1 MDKLE
6 TVTLSNCEQE
16 PIHIPG
22 AIQPFAWLFI
32 VDEDQII
39 QGVSDN
45 FLQQMQLNTEQVLAQ
60 KFTDVACFQ
69 QVNLDTLKSLNQ
81 ILHVNQQSYHFRSQ
95 ALIDKPHWQAVEI
108 EAVVA
113 TSGSSQD
120 AQSQAQHIIAQLLPC
135 KSSSDLFNTLL
146 VMLRDYIGF
155 DRCMVYQFDEQWNG
169 SVVAEAKSPELDSF
183 LGLHFP
189 ASDIPIQARV
199 LYQKKLTRLIAD
211 VNYTPVPLLLVPT
224 VDFAIDMT
232 DIDARAI
239 SARHI
244 QYLQNMGVQATL
256 VISLIVNGKLW
267 GLVACHHYSGAH
279 YLNHETRLSC
289 ETIALMSA
297 LFIERIEAK
306 VLFNKNRTLRRALT
320 IGDIQKFIDNPKAH
334 QHISS
339 KILALTRADGGAWFD
354 GTQLRGFG
362 SSLTTE
368 AFLALQATLQSN
380 PDTVIFIDS
389 LNALLP
395 PEQRQTD
402 VAGVCVIRLIAE
414 DPCVEQAPCLLLCR
428 KEAITQI
435 NWAGNPYEKTLAD
448 AQQQPHL
455 SPRRSFSVWTEE
467 MKDRCENWTWL
478 DKSLIEE
485 LQVLLLEAHLL
496 QIKLQRHHELKVIAD
511 GSDIGV
517 WSLDIESGT
526 LYWSD
531 RMFEIYGVDAEHFD
545 GQYQSW
551 SACIVE
557 SDIENTRL
565 AFERAIHQQQT
576 FQHSFRINHPKKGIR
591 TIRAHADMLLAE
603 NGLVRKVI
611 GTNVDITEEIAKNKA
626 IQLSLDV
633 STKQARLVSLGELAA
648 TIGHEI
654 NNPLAIILSSLE
666 LQQIA
671 FEETPPAIADAME
684 TNKRAMTAAERIMK
698 IVSGLNSLSRN
709 SPPENKQVQCDL
721 PAVVQEVAEMMD
733 QLLHKNGVV
742 IQATITAT
750 EHCAAIDTTAIQQV
764 LINLINNAKD
774 AMAGYAEK
782 LIRLTHWHDEH
793 YAYVAVQDHGTGIT
807 DETKARLFT
816 PFFTTKKRGEGTGLG
831 LSIVRSLL
839 VEVKGDILLET
850 SLGQGTTFTV
860 KIPLCGQ

>member
-1 MDKLE
+1 MDKRVP
-6 TVTLSNCEQE
+6 VTLANCDQE

-32 VDEDQII
+32 LDDKLSI
-39 QGVSDN
+39 QGVSEN
-45 FLQQMQLNTEQVLAQ
+45 FLQQMQLNSAQVLTQ
-60 KFTDVACFQ
+60 KFTDLACFQ
-69 QVNLDTLKSLNQ
+69 QVNCTAAGVSNQ
-81 ILHVNQQSYHFRSQ
+81 LLSIKQQPYHLRCH
-95 ALIDKPHWQAVEI
+95 ALSDQPNWHAIEI
-108 EAVVA
+108 EAVVQTSA
-113 TSGSSQD
+113 TSDD
-120 AQSQAQHIIAQLLPC
+120 AQSQAQHIISHLLPC
-135 KSSSDLFNTLL
+135 KSRTELFNTLL
-146 VMLRDYIGF
+146 LMLRDYIGF

-169 SVVAEAKSPELDSF
+169 SVVAEAKSTELESF
-183 LGLHFP
+183 LGLHYP
-189 ASDIPIQARV
+189 ASDIPVKARA

-211 VNYTPVPLLLVPT
+211 VNYTPVPLLLAPT

-232 DIDARAI
+232 GIDARAI
-239 SARHI
+239 SPLHI

-267 GLVACHHYSGAH
+267 GLVACHHYRGPH

-297 LFIERIEAK
+297 LFIERLEAK
-306 VLFNKNRTLRRALT
+306 VLFNKNRSLRRALT
-320 IGDIQKFIDNPKAH
+320 IGDIQKFIDNPKTH

-339 KILALTRADGGAWFD
+339 KILELTRADGVAWFD

-368 AFLALQATLQSN
+368 AFSVLQTTLLSN

-389 LNALLP
+389 LKPLLP

-414 DPCVEQAPCLLLCR
+414 DPSVEQAPCLLLCR

-435 NWAGNPYEKTLAD
+435 NWAGNSYEKTLAD
-448 AQQQPHL
+448 AQQQTHL
-455 SPRRSFSVWTEE
+455 SPRRSFSVWTEV

-485 LQVLLLEAHLL
+485 LQVLLLEAYLL
-496 QIKLQRHHELKVIAD
+496 QIKLQRHLELKVIAD

-517 WSLDIESGT
+517 WSLDTEAGT

-551 SACIVE
+551 SACIFE
-557 SDIENTRL
+557 SDKENARL
-565 AFERAIHQQQT
+565 AFERAIYQQQT

-626 IQLSLDV
+626 IQLSLDA

-671 FEETPPAIADAME
+671 FEEQPPAIADAME

-709 SPPENKQVQCDL
+709 SPPENKQAQCDL

-733 QLLHKNGVV
+733 QLLRKDGVV

-850 SLGQGTTFTV
+850 TLGQGTTFTV
-860 KIPLCGQ
+860 KIPLCD